1 MFKFLILIIYFY
13 IMKPRLVEHLF
24 QSPKQISNPPPALQI
39 KEKIII
45 KEVPQIIYQHVDY
58 TPIVINVLCII
69 SIIIGGYYLYNRQIS
84 KKSNQQ
90 KHIQKINNLSRRL
103 NLKKNIVF

>member
-1 MFKFLILIIYFY
+1 MFKFFILIIYFY

-24 QSPKQISNPPPALQI
+24 QSPKQISNPPAIQM
-39 KEKIII
+39 KEKIIV
-45 KEVPQIIYQHVDY
+45 KQVPKIIYQHIDY
-58 TPIVINVLCII
+58 TPIVINFLCIAA
-69 SIIIGGYYLYNRQIS
+69 IILGGYYLYHRQTS